1 MELGVFTHVLMGHSI
16 LKVFCPQ
23 NILGDMMGF
32 TEISLFLRD
41 DMGEKFPMENK
52 ILCNVIKVKQL
63 DNLLNTHICQIDK
76 ILYR

>member
-1 MELGVFTHVLMGHSI
+1 MCRKKMFDGLNW
-16 LKVFCPQ
+16 K
-23 NILGDMMGF
+23 ILGDMMGF